1 MGKHLIVAGHGGSD
15 PGAIGNGTNERDFIR
30 NHIVDRV
37 AKHINSIKGQTA
49 HVYNKKNNMFVD
61 TQYGSGFGM
70 YWAKSQKYDTV
81 TEYHLDAASASAR
94 GGHVIVHSNLAPD
107 KIDLG
112 IRNALQKYVGIRYTH
127 RGHSGISGR
136 NNLLQVNVAANI
148 GVNYRL
154 VELGFI
160 TNKADF
166 QAINRNIDALCKA
179 MAESIA
185 GAKVTATKPQAT
197 VKPSP
202 KKDTSPNTKKTTP
215 AKWRTNKYG
224 TQYLK
229 AKGTWING
237 NTKVMSRFGS
247 PFRSAP
253 EGGWAPAGWKCNYDE
268 IVRQDGHI
276 WLGYTVEGKRK
287 YIPVKTWNSKTGA
300 VGKDWGTWK

>member
-1 MGKHLIVAGHGGSD
+1 MGKHLIVAGHGGAD

-30 NHIVDRV
+30 NYIVDRV
-37 AKHINSIKGQTA
+37 AKHINNTKGHTA
-49 HVYNKKNNMFVD
+49 HVYNKRNNMFVD

-81 TEYHLDAASASAR
+81 TEYHLDAASAAAR

-112 IRNALQKYVGIRYTH
+112 IRNALQKYVGIRYYH
-127 RGHSGISGR
+127 KGHSGISGR

-160 TNKADF
+160 TNRADF
-166 QAINRNIDALCKA
+166 QAINRNLDALTRDMANAITGGKA
-179 MAESIA
+179 KS
-185 GAKVTATKPQAT
+185 KPVKT
-197 VKPSP
+197 IKPSP
-202 KKDTSPNTKKTTP
+202 KKDTSPNTKKKET
-215 AKWRTNKYG
+215 AKWHTNQHG

-237 NTKVMSRFGS
+237 KQKVMSRFGS

-253 EGGWAPAGWKCNYDE
+253 EGGYAPAGWKCNYDE

-287 YIPVKTWNSKTGA
+287 YIPVKTWNSRTGA

>member
-1 MGKHLIVAGHGGSD
+1 MGKHLIVAGHGNVD
-15 PGAIGNGTNERDFIR
+15 PGAIGNGTNERDFTR
-30 NHIVDRV
+30 SQVVDRIASV
-37 AKHINSIKGQTA
+37 INKTKGHSA
-49 HVYNKKNNMFVD
+49 DVYNKKNNMFVD

-70 YWAKSQKYDTV
+70 YWAKSQGYDTV
-81 TEYHLDAASASAR
+81 TEIHLDAASPAAR

-112 IRNALQKYVGIRYTH
+112 IRNALQKYVGVRYSH
-127 RGHSGISGR
+127 KGHTGVSGR

-160 TNKADF
+160 TNTADMN
-166 QAINRNIDALCKA
+166 AIRNNIVGLTTA
-179 MAESIA
+179 MANAITGS
-185 GAKVTATKPQAT
+185 KVTSTPKKAIKPA
-197 VKPSP
+197 P
-202 KKDTSPNTKKTTP
+202 KKDTSPNTKQEAP

-237 NTKVMSRFGS
+237 GTKVMSRFGS
-247 PFRSAP
+247 PFLSAK
-253 EGGWAPAGWKCNYDE
+253 EGGWANPGWKCNYDE

-276 WLGYTVEGKRK
+276 WLGYTVSGKRK

-300 VGKDWGTWK
+300 VGKDWGSWK

>member
-15 PGAIGNGTNERDFIR
+15 PGAVGNGINERDFTR
-30 NHIVDRV
+30 SQVVDRIASV
-37 AKHINSIKGQTA
+37 INNTKGHTA
-49 HVYNKKNNMFVD
+49 HVYNKKNNMFWD
-61 TQYGSGFGM
+61 TQLGSGFGM
-70 YWAKSQKYDTV
+70 YWAKSQGYTTV
-81 TEYHLDAASASAR
+81 TEIHLDAASPSAR

-107 KIDLG
+107 SIDLG
-112 IRNALQKYVGIRYTH
+112 IRNAIQKYVGVRYTH
-127 RGHSGISGR
+127 RGHTGISGR

-160 TNKADF
+160 TNSQDV
-166 QAINRNIDALCKA
+166 RNIRNNIVALCTDIANAITGSKA
-179 MAESIA
+179 AS
-185 GAKVTATKPQAT
+185 KPVAT
-197 VKPSP
+197 VKPAP
-202 KKDTSPNTKKTTP
+202 KKDTSPNTTQTTA

-229 AKGTWING
+229 AKGTWRNG
-237 NTKVMSRFGS
+237 SVRVMSRFGS

-253 EGGWAPAGWKCNYDE
+253 EGGWANPGWKCNYDE

-276 WLGYTVEGKRK
+276 WLGYTVSGKRK

-300 VGKDWGTWK
+300 VGKDWGTFS